1 MAGRVHEVAKYNQ
14 VNDSSVAAY
23 MKDLKAAS
31 RVMRPL
37 RNQHSAVWATGDG
50 EA

>member
-1 MAGRVHEVAKYNQ
+1 MAGRVHEVAKYNL
-14 VNDSSVAAY
+14 VNDASVATY

-37 RNQHSAVWATGDG
+37 RNQHSAVRATGDG